1 MLIAICAYFGAI
13 YVLNSQ
19 VALICSTLII
29 FASFFGY
36 KKRASK
42 KLANTDI
49 KDFDEFFDDE
59 EQDLENSAVNFL
71 KNSHP
76 AEHKQ
81 NLNPHSITEPE
92 NSAVNFLKNS
102 ENSENS
108 KNPKE
113 ILKNS
118 KEKKLKIPFK
128 FYDFLSAFSPLRI
141 AAYFL
146 LILAFFL
153 LLRHG
158 LFEPLSF
165 LAGLSIMP
173 ISTLLAGFFNAHS

>member
-42 KLANTDI
+42 RLANTDI

-59 EQDLENSAVNFL
+59 EQDL
-71 KNSHP
+71 
-76 AEHKQ
+76 
-81 NLNPHSITEPE
+81 E